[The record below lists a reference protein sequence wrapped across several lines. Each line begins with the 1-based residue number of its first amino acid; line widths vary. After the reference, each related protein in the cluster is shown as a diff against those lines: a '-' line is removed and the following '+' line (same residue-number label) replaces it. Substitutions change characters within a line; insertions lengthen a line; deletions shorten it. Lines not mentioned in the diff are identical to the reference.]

1 MYDEVDGGYRGYL
14 QFYLSDDKEPFEAMG
29 GLVHDCYV
37 VVSEKKMG
45 RNWLHIYFASNE
57 IRDKYTLT
65 HYGGAAVIKIG
76 EGLKFVGLQ
85 KKWSKMITDEM
96 KKDLALDALSDKGY
110 KTSTIYPLDEYNT
123 TGIEVEC
130 GKCHHKFTVQKNSRF
145 CLELVTYVVQTGMS
159 SEKTCSVFGGS
170 RRCPIC
176 KTPVKFACEWI
187 LIQTMRDAVYYLSA
201 CSMYVSRIFCFNYF
215 FEQMKKASSEH

>member
-1 MYDEVDGGYRGYL
+1 MSKRKKPREIYTLNVYDEVDGGYRGYL

-85 KKWSKMITDEM
+85 KK
-96 KKDLALDALSDKGY
+96 
-110 KTSTIYPLDEYNT
+110 
-123 TGIEVEC
+123 
-130 GKCHHKFTVQKNSRF
+130 
-145 CLELVTYVVQTGMS
+145 
-159 SEKTCSVFGGS
+159 
-170 RRCPIC
+170 
-176 KTPVKFACEWI
+176 
-187 LIQTMRDAVYYLSA
+187 
-201 CSMYVSRIFCFNYF
+201 
-215 FEQMKKASSEH
+215 